1 MRLTETKFPETD
13 NKKPKRKTN
22 THTHTQF
29 NRSKIFPDIII
40 IIIIPSTTFSC
51 LPLFP
56 FNIDSIGV
64 LWSPW
69 SDKNTVPE
77 QRLLGKLQAALLR
90 ILCR

>member
-22 THTHTQF
+22 THTH
-29 NRSKIFPDIII
+29 SSIEPKIFPDIII
-40 IIIIPSTTFSC
+40 IIIIIIITIPSTTFSC

-64 LWSPW
+64 L
-69 SDKNTVPE
+69 
-77 QRLLGKLQAALLR
+77 
-90 ILCR
+90 